1 MWVSPEDGEGG
12 ARRISGGGGCK
23 QDSENKVLTKV
34 QSRSG
39 NWRTRK
45 FRKVLVLIDWFGLLQ
60 GKCSD
65 QPFSG
70 TWEWSYCPYSSVG
83 C

>member
-45 FRKVLVLIDWFGLLQ
+45 FRKVLVLIDWFGLLLCVSGRVVGEGSGEVQ
-60 GKCSD
+60 ED
-65 QPFSG
+65 LFSLAQ
-70 TWEWSYCPYSSVG
+70 
-83 C
+83 